1 MDLILYSDGLFE
13 LVKLNYNFNFAVMD
27 LFEYCDAFREALAVY
42 NYDLNTWI
50 MKKLLKLPQ
59 LQMKNG
65 SHFIGCVANEN
76 Y

>member
-1 MDLILYSDGLFE
+1 MDLIVYSGGLFE

-42 NYDLNTWI
+42 NNDLNTWI
-50 MKKLLKLPQ
+50 MKD
-59 LQMKNG
+59 G